1 MSERPRLTVVLPAY
15 DEEAL
20 LESTARGLLAA
31 LEQLLPNSHQVVLVD
46 DGSCDRTPEIADR
59 LEAELDALEVVHQA
73 NTGIGGAL
81 QAGIARAEGEY
92 LLLWPADMPCA
103 AADLQPYLEHM
114 GAADVIVGRRRARPG
129 YTPLM
134 KAASWVYPK
143 LVGLL
148 FGLHLHDVNWICL
161 YRTRHLE
168 RLRLSQQ
175 GIPMLTE
182 ILVKIRDDGGTF
194 LEIPVDPRARQT
206 GVASAGRLGVRIRTL
221 TGLVQLWR
229 DWRQEVR

>member
-1 MSERPRLTVVLPAY
+1 MNEPLQLTVVLPAY

-20 LESTARGLLAA
+20 LESTARGVLAA
-31 LEQLLPNSHQVVLVD
+31 LEQLLPSGHQLVVVD
-46 DGSCDRTPEIADR
+46 DGSRDRTPEIADR
-59 LEAELDALEVVHQA
+59 LAAEFEALEVVHQA

-81 QAGIARAEGEY
+81 QAGIARARAEY
-92 LLLWPADMPCA
+92 LLLWPADMPCG
-103 AADLQPYLEHM
+103 ADDLRPYLERI

-148 FGLHLHDVNWICL
+148 FGLHLRDVNWICL
-161 YRTRHLE
+161 YRTRHLAQ
-168 RLRLSQQ
+168 LRLTQQ

-182 ILVKIRDDGGTF
+182 ILVRIRDEGGTF
-194 LEIPVDPRARQT
+194 LEVPVDPRAREA
-206 GVASAGRLGVRIRTL
+206 GVASAGRLRVRIRTF

-229 DWRQEVR
+229 DWRREGR

>member
-92 LLLWPADMPCA
+92 LLLWPADMPCG